1 MVCSTTSLRNSGRGA
16 YAVRNLSSVPS
27 WATADPRAMGVDTT
41 PHAVKNLVDGNWA
54 QNTAETISIPHPLDA
69 GAPPI
74 FTIPDTQISELG
86 PFFESLRK
94 VKKSGLHN
102 PLKNPERYVQYGEIS
117 RKVSALCLIIVES
130 INERIGA
137 FGCSIFVLFLI
148 SVFGFLLVC
157 LFVFVFTEH
166 FYVLSR
172 IRFFYKRRELLFPI
186 PRLPSSLRNAS

>member
-1 MVCSTTSLRNSGRGA
+1 MLRSCSSKKTVRPIFCATTSLRCSGRGA
-16 YAVRNLSSVPS
+16 YSIRSLSSVPS

-117 RKVSALCLIIVES
+117 RKVSALCCVVLCCVVLCCVVFNLVES
-130 INERIGA
+130 MKERRGA
-137 FGCSIFVLFLI
+137 FCLFNFCFVSDQCFWFPAWLFLCSPNIFTFVL
-148 SVFGFLLVC
+148 G
-157 LFVFVFTEH
+157 
-166 FYVLSR
+166 
-172 IRFFYKRRELLFPI
+172 
-186 PRLPSSLRNAS
+186 